1 MNLDTETTVKTL
13 VADGKGILAADE
25 TPGTLSKRFDAL
37 GIRST
42 EQGRRAYREMLFTAP
57 DAATFISGVILQDE
71 TIRQKSSS
79 GIPLVQVLASRG
91 IVPGIKVDTGAK
103 PLALAPGETIT
114 EGLDGLRDRLAEYR
128 SMGARFAKWRAVIH
142 ITDAMPSRTCVS
154 ANAHAL
160 ARYAA
165 LCQEEGLVPIVEPEI
180 LMDGS
185 HSIERC
191 EEVTGMVLHAVFQ
204 ALFEQRISL
213 EAMLLKPNMVVPGKA
228 SARPA
233 SVRDVATATLR
244 CLRRHVPAAVPGI
257 VFLSG
262 GQSDRVATTHLDA
275 INRLSAPKPWTLSF
289 SYGRALQ
296 DAALEAWHGHDENM
310 KAAQEALSHRARCNG
325 AASLGRYT
333 DEMEASS
340 ARPAAG
346 HEVHD
351 D

>member
-1 MNLDTETTVKTL
+1 M
-13 VADGKGILAADE
+13 
-25 TPGTLSKRFDAL
+25 
-37 GIRST
+37 
-42 EQGRRAYREMLFTAP
+42 
-57 DAATFISGVILQDE
+57 
-71 TIRQKSSS
+71 
-79 GIPLVQVLASRG
+79 
-91 IVPGIKVDTGAK
+91 
-103 PLALAPGETIT
+103 
-114 EGLDGLRDRLAEYR
+114 
-128 SMGARFAKWRAVIH
+128 
-142 ITDAMPSRTCVS
+142 
-154 ANAHAL
+154 
-160 ARYAA
+160 
-165 LCQEEGLVPIVEPEI
+165 PIVEPEI

-213 EAMLLKPNMVVPGKA
+213 ETMLLKPNMVVPGKA

-233 SVRDVATATLR
+233 SVHEVATATLR

-275 INRLSAPKPWTLSF
+275 INRLSVPKPWKLSF

-340 ARPAAG
+340 ARPAPG